1 MSTTM
6 EVTKEGTKEDRK
18 ATNENKDDINLGH
31 CHESTIKKLGKFKF
45 TKPTHTSKEDPP
57 INQVHY
63 NTVEKLRK
71 FRYTGHKNEPC
82 SKTNGVSSKSKSIKI
97 INLKPP
103 KNTAKAKITNK
114 TSRKTTSLVRI
125 SSQPTL
131 SMILEKT
138 RPELGKFWEKRIS
151 NDDMRQRT
159 KQFPVHDRSV
169 SDIKIKNK
177 VTRSRENENDVTKDR
192 TPN

>member
-1 MSTTM
+1 MS
-6 EVTKEGTKEDRK
+6 
-18 ATNENKDDINLGH
+18 
-31 CHESTIKKLGKFKF
+31 
-45 TKPTHTSKEDPP
+45 
-57 INQVHY
+57 
-63 NTVEKLRK
+63 
-71 FRYTGHKNEPC
+71 
-82 SKTNGVSSKSKSIKI
+82 
-97 INLKPP
+97 LKPP
-103 KNTAKAKITNK
+103 KNTAKAKKTNK

-159 KQFPVHDRSV
+159 KQFPVYDRSV

-177 VTRSRENENDVTKDR
+177 VTRSRDNENNVTKNR
-192 TPN
+192 TPT